1 MQGSMHFV
9 SDLCTMQ
16 LKQAHSLAEIAALVG
31 AKVLADPG
39 TPVTGINEIHKVT
52 PGDISFVDHPKYYD
66 KALNSAATF
75 VIINK
80 EVECP
85 PGKGLLFS
93 DDPFR
98 DYVALVKHFSPFNPS
113 LQPVAKNAVIGEGTL
128 LFPGVYIGNNV
139 IIGKN
144 CVLHP
149 NVVIYD
155 NTIIGDNVIIH
166 ANTTIGSD
174 AFYFKKRPT
183 YWDKLVSCGRVIIH
197 DDVEIGSNCT
207 IDKGVSGDTI
217 IGRSTKFDNHIHIG
231 HGVVI
236 GEMCLFAAGVMIGG
250 KTIIGNQVTLWGQVG
265 VSKTLTIGNNVTVL
279 AKSGVDKDLAPNK
292 TYWGAPAVESRR
304 AWKQLAAAN
313 NMLEIWEKM
322 RKG

>member
-1 MQGSMHFV
+1 
-9 SDLCTMQ
+9 MQ
-16 LKQAHSLAEIAALVG
+16 LKQAYTLEQIAGIIG
-31 AKVLADPG
+31 ARILGDPG

-66 KALNSAATF
+66 KALGSAATF

-80 EVECP
+80 EVPCP
-85 PGKGLLFS
+85 AGKGLLFS

-98 DYVALVKHFSPFNPS
+98 DYVRLVKHFSPFNPS
-113 LQPVAKNAVIGEGTL
+113 LKNISDNAVIGEGTL
-128 LFPGVYIGNNV
+128 LFPGVYIGNDV

-144 CVLHP
+144 CILHP

-155 NTIIGDNVIIH
+155 KAVIGDNVIIH
-166 ANTTIGSD
+166 ANTTVGAD

-183 YWDKLVSCGRVIIH
+183 MWDKLESCGRVIIH
-197 DDVEIGSNCT
+197 DDVEIGANCT
-207 IDKGVSGDTI
+207 IDKGVSGDTV
-217 IGRSTKFDNHIHIG
+217 IGRCTKLDNHIHIG

-265 VSKTLTIGNNVTVL
+265 VSKTLTIGDNVTVL
-279 AKSGVDKDLAPNK
+279 AKSGVDKDLAPGK
-292 TYWGAPAVESRR
+292 TYWGAPAVEARK

-313 NMLEIWEKM
+313 SMLEIYEKM
-322 RKG
+322 KGGG

>member
-1 MQGSMHFV
+1 MHFV

-16 LKQAHSLAEIAALVG
+16 LAQAHTLSDIAALIG
-31 AKVLADPG
+31 AQILADPG
-39 TPVTGINEIHKVT
+39 VSVTGINEIHKVT
-52 PGDISFVDHPKYYD
+52 PGDISFVDHPKYYE

-80 EVECP
+80 EVDCP
-85 PGKGLLFS
+85 PGKGLLLS

-113 LQPVAKNAVIGEGTL
+113 LKNRADNAVVGEGTI

-144 CVLHP
+144 CVFHP

-174 AFYFKKRPT
+174 AFYFKKRAT
-183 YWDKLVSCGRVIIH
+183 YWDKLVSCGRVIIA
-197 DDVEIGSNCT
+197 DDVEIGANCT

-250 KTIIGNQVTLWGQVG
+250 KTIIGDQVTLWGQVG

-279 AKSGVDKDLAPNK
+279 AQSGVDKDLESGK
-292 TYWGAPAVESRR
+292 IYFGSPAGEARKR
-304 AWKQLAAAN
+304 WKQMAASN

-322 RKG
+322 KNG

>member
-1 MQGSMHFV
+1 MVFV

-16 LKQAHSLAEIAALVG
+16 LKQPVSLQQIAQFLN
-31 AKVLADPG
+31 AKSAGNPEAMIS
-39 TPVTGINEIHKVT
+39 GINEIHKVT
-52 PGDISFVDHPKYYD
+52 PGDITFVDHPKYYD

-80 EVECP
+80 EVPCP
-85 PGKGLLFS
+85 EGKGLLFS

-98 DYVALVKHFSPFNPS
+98 DYIKLVKYYSNAQPS
-113 LQPVAKNAVIGEGTL
+113 LKNLADNAVIGEGTIL
-128 LFPGVYIGNNV
+128 YPGVYIGNNV

-174 AFYFKKRPT
+174 AFYFKRRPEM
-183 YWDKLVSCGRVIIH
+183 WDKMISCGRAIIH
-197 DDVEIGSNCT
+197 DNVEIGAGCT

-217 IGRSTKFDNHIHIG
+217 IGEGTKFDNHIHIG
-231 HGVVI
+231 HGVEI
-236 GEMCLFAAGVMIGG
+236 GRMCLFAAGVMIGG
-250 KTIIGNQVTLWGQVG
+250 KTIIGDFVTLWGQVG

-292 TYWGAPAVESRR
+292 TYWGAPAVESRK

-313 NMLEIWEKM
+313 KMLEIYEEL
-322 RKG
+322 KGKKEE